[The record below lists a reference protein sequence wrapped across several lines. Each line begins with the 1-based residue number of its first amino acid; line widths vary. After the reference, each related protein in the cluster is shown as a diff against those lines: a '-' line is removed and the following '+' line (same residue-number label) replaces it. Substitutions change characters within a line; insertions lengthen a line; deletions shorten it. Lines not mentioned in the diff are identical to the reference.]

1 MATRRTDAAS
11 KISVVNAKFP
21 IHARKTANQQ
31 GERLLHM
38 IGGACSQLIVETQA
52 EINLPAGPIGVF
64 GNRRFQRQPPPLV
77 GAPPG
82 AALPPPE
89 RDVAAIVVH
98 FTHPWKAL
106 LKSLSRMA

>member
-82 AALPPPE
+82 
-89 RDVAAIVVH
+89 VVH
-98 FTHPWKAL
+98 
-106 LKSLSRMA
+106 